1 MSSWFSLF
9 GADGGGTM
17 ATIAGFVGLG
27 RMGKPMARNALQG
40 GFETVV
46 FDPRSDPMDELSALG
61 ATVAGSPGEVSAT
74 ADITGIV
81 VRGDE
86 TVIEVIA
93 GRDGILETAR
103 PGSVIAVHTTVHPRT
118 VLRMAEA
125 AKEKGVEVIDAPIS
139 GGQRGAEAATLC
151 YMAGGDEALLE
162 RCRPLF
168 ATSGSEIRHMGGL
181 GKGSA
186 MKAVHQTVA
195 CLQILAAREGMEL
208 AEASGLD
215 VRQVQEVLRLTGA
228 QSSATDDWLDRFR
241 LTDGAGDGAGMSR
254 QQFALMLLTL
264 TPAIEL
270 ARELGV
276 GLPASALLQ
285 QLFPP
290 SPAGELDL

>member
-1 MSSWFSLF
+1 
-9 GADGGGTM
+9 M

-27 RMGKPMARNALQG
+27 RMGKAIARNALRG

-46 FDPRSDPMDELSALG
+46 FDLRSEPVDELSALG
-61 ATVAGSPGEVSAT
+61 ATAAGSPKEVAAA

-81 VRGDE
+81 VKGDE
-86 TVIEVIA
+86 AVGEVIT
-93 GRDGILETAR
+93 GPDGILQSAR
-103 PGSVIAVHTTVHPRT
+103 PGSVIAVHTTVQPGT
-118 VLRMAEA
+118 VLRMAEI
-125 AKEKGVEVIDAPIS
+125 AKEQGVEVIDAPIS

-151 YMAGGDEALLE
+151 YMIGSDEALLE

-168 ATSGSEIRHMGGL
+168 AASGTEVRHMGGL

-186 MKAVHQTVA
+186 MKAVHQTIA
-195 CLQILAAREGMEL
+195 CLHILAAREGMEL

-215 VRQVQEVLRLTGA
+215 LRQVQDVLRVTDA
-228 QSSATDDWLDRFR
+228 SSSATDNWVDRFR
-241 LTDGAGDGAGMSR
+241 LVDGAEGGEGMSR
-254 QQFALMLLTL
+254 QQFAGMLLTL

-276 GLPASALLQ
+276 GLPATALLQ

-290 SPAGELDL
+290 APGAGLDI